1 MRHKKSRQNF
11 CDFCVE
17 YLSEIAS
24 GASTIALKQAYI
36 DAYPNRVMHLASS
49 TVGLSI
55 WIRSDEQKRFIQLNK
70 LWYLKE
76 DLDEAKLSE

>member
-1 MRHKKSRQNF
+1 MRNKLARQNF
-11 CDFCVE
+11 YEFCVE
-17 YLSEIAS
+17 YLSEIAN

-36 DAYPNRVMHLASS
+36 DAHPNRVMHLAGS

-76 DLDEAKLSE
+76 GLHETKLSE